1 MWYISLLYLSLHLGK
16 YDTTESAILIL
27 LISTTGSAIFI
38 KHPTN
43 VTTCQGLS
51 AMFTCGVNETTTI
64 IWFINGIDSHSSIC
78 SQPKSETLPHGS
90 QSTLTCPATSQLQG
104 ASVQCHYVLGVQVI
118 TSYFA
123 YLIVQDPPSN
133 LTIIEHNATF
143 MKLAWV
149 PPSVFQS
156 SSLSTY
162 TVVVKR
168 GNGTLVYNET
178 VRESQLVVPTPDP
191 CDYYEA
197 TVILQYG
204 AACCEITIQLIGDT
218 YAILDI
224 TVNTSSI
231 AGLVCKFNHASLAIG
246 CLVTFTDKKTL
257 TSYCK
262 VVQRFMKVPVKV
274 LSCLSPYD
282 GPLSR
287 GEYSVV
293 AYGIENDGSL
303 SPVPA
308 VVQTLTVATD
318 QCTAYLRGLSNEPD
332 KFSLNSMNE
341 VFEDVLV
348 YFDELKIESK
358 PIGEGAFGVV
368 YLATFTRP
376 HHGTEVVAVKTI
388 KAVHSKNELQEIFVE
403 STRMK
408 SFKHPNIVEI
418 LGMCLDSPDGVPL
431 MVLPFL
437 VHGNLKSY
445 LQQSRGFSP
454 KLDEYPI
461 NLCCNILKTMCLDIA
476 KGMKYLAD
484 QKFVHM
490 NLAARNCLV
499 GINLSIKISDFG
511 LKNETNYY
519 RMLKA
524 KDCPVKWMSPE
535 VLKDGI
541 SSEKSDV
548 WAFGVTCW
556 EVFSLGATP
565 YPGVENHQM
574 LERINEGLRLQKPT
588 LCPHRIFLL
597 VERCW
602 FYEPQN
608 RPVFNA
614 LVAELKYGE

>member
-1 MWYISLLYLSLHLGK
+1 MWYISLLYLSLHLG
-16 YDTTESAILIL
+16 SAV
-27 LISTTGSAIFI
+27 FI

-51 AMFTCGVNETTTI
+51 AVFTCGINETTTI
-64 IWFINGIDSHSSIC
+64 IWFINGIDSRSSIC
-78 SQPKSETLPHGS
+78 SPPKSETVTQGPVQ

-104 ASVQCHYVLGVQVI
+104 ASVQCHYVLGLQLI

-123 YLIVQDPPSN
+123 YLMVQDLPSN

-143 MKLAWV
+143 VKLAWV
-149 PPSVFQS
+149 PPSAFQS
-156 SSLSTY
+156 PSLSTY

-197 TVILQYG
+197 TVSSQCGLAKSSIG
-204 AACCEITIQLIGDT
+204 NAIKLIGDT
-218 YAILDI
+218 YVILDI

-246 CLVTFTDKKTL
+246 CLVTFMDNMTMA
-257 TSYCK
+257 SYCK

-274 LSCLSPYD
+274 LSCLSSYD

-287 GEYSVV
+287 GVYSVL

-318 QCTAYLRGLSNEPD
+318 QCAAYHSDFSNEPM
-332 KFSLNSMNE
+332 KFSLTSMMVYKE
-341 VFEDVLV
+341 VFDDALV
-348 YFDELKIESK
+348 CFDELKIESK

-368 YLATFTRP
+368 YKATFTRP

-388 KAVHSKNELQEIFVE
+388 KALRSENELKSFFEE

-408 SFKHPNIVEI
+408 SFKHPNIVEL

-454 KLDEYPI
+454 KLDEYPN
-461 NLCCNILKTMCLDIA
+461 NLCCTMLVSMCLDIA

-484 QKFVHM
+484 QKFVHRD
-490 NLAARNCLV
+490 LAARNCLV
-499 GINLSIKISDFG
+499 DVNLNIKVADFG
-511 LKNETNYY
+511 MTRDTYETNYY
-519 RMLKA
+519 RMSKA
-524 KDCPVKWMSPE
+524 KDCPVKWMPPE
-535 VLKDGI
+535 MLQDGI

-574 LERINEGLRLQKPT
+574 LEHINKGLRLQKPA
-588 LCPHRIFLL
+588 LCP
-597 VERCW
+597 
-602 FYEPQN
+602 N
-608 RPVFNA
+608 
-614 LVAELKYGE
+614 GM